1 MEPKDLGRGI
11 RNRRIE
17 SGIGLRQLSRMADIS
32 PASLTA
38 IEKGQ
43 SSPVLATLHK
53 VLKALGTD
61 FAEFFTNSTE
71 KHSVVFAS
79 KEMSSVCDKHRE
91 YIFLLPKGQNMRFE
105 MVHETIGPGE
115 KKPQWEVHDC
125 DLGGVILSG
134 GPGQLEIEGL
144 GRWTVRR
151 GDSFYIKAGFKHRL
165 VNLGKRAIKQITVM
179 DPPRY

>member
-1 MEPKDLGRGI
+1 MEPEDLGRRI
-11 RNRRIE
+11 RNLRIE

-43 SSPVLATLHK
+43 SSPVLAILHK
-53 VLKALGTD
+53 VLKALGTN

-71 KHSVVFAS
+71 KHSVVFTS
-79 KEMSSVCDKHRE
+79 KEMSSVCDEHRE
-91 YIFLLPKGQNMRFE
+91 YVFLLPKGQNMRFE
-105 MVHETIGPGE
+105 MVHETIEAGE

-134 GPGQLEIEGL
+134 GPGRLEIEGL

>member
-1 MEPKDLGRGI
+1 MEPEDLGRRI
-11 RNRRIE
+11 RNLRIE

-61 FAEFFTNSTE
+61 FAEFFTDSAE

-79 KEMSSVCDKHRE
+79 REMSSVCDEHRK
-91 YIFLLPKGQNMRFE
+91 YVFLLPKGKNMRFE
-105 MVHETIGPGE
+105 MVHETIGSGE
-115 KKPQWEVHDC
+115 KRPHWEVHDC
-125 DLGGVILSG
+125 DLGGVMLSG

-144 GRWTVRR
+144 GRWKVRR